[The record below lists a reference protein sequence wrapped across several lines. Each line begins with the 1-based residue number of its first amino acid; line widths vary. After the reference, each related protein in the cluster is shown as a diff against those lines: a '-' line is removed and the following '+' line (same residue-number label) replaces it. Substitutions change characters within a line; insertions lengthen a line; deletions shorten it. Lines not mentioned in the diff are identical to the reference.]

1 LGDVADSVVVGL
13 SGVTATG
20 QIGDEADEISVPVS
34 SVVAVGEVGQVQPAA
49 SLGITGVEATVSLG
63 DLTASVQPVIIVGTD
78 SHEGDKKRSKK
89 WKDEQEARERRKRE
103 LIEVYEELVEGRP
116 TVAAALVKP
125 YIEQKARRTAE
136 PTIDWNRLLTDL
148 ERVEAIYR
156 EHREMDDEDVLLLL

>member
-1 LGDVADSVVVGL
+1 LGQ
-13 SGVTATG
+13 VT
-20 QIGDEADEISVPVS
+20 SVP
-34 SVVAVGEVGQVQPAA
+34 SVGC
-49 SLGITGVEATVSLG
+49 TGVEATVSVG
-63 DLTASVQPVIIVGTD
+63 NVTASVQPVIIVGTD
-78 SHEGDKKRSKK
+78 SHEGDKKRTKK

-125 YIEQKARRTAE
+125 YVEGKTRRTAE